1 MKPQISLKNINKTY
15 GDHEVLKDVNLDIYP
30 KDFITI
36 FGKSG
41 SGKSTLLNILGTLED
56 YDSGSIK
63 SFGYSDPYKDKNKS
77 MILRRERI
85 AYLFQNFALVDNM
98 TVKENIDIALKYSEF
113 KNDKEKINVTLDKL
127 GIADKLNNKVYE
139 LSGGEQ
145 QRVAMARVL
154 LKPYDLLLADEPTGS
169 LDTINKDI
177 LMQLFLEE
185 NAKGKTI
192 VIVSHDK
199 DFANISK
206 TSYEII
212 DKCLEIKKWREIKR
226 TQPYLFW

>member
-1 MKPQISLKNINKTY
+1 M
-15 GDHEVLKDVNLDIYP
+15 
-30 KDFITI
+30 
-36 FGKSG
+36 
-41 SGKSTLLNILGTLED
+41 ED
-56 YDSGSIK
+56 YDSGSIR

-212 DKCLEIKKWREIKR
+212 DKCLEIKK
-226 TQPYLFW
+226 

>member
-1 MKPQISLKNINKTY
+1 MEAQISLKNINKTY
-15 GDHEVLKDVNLDIYP
+15 GDHQVLKDVNLDIYP

-41 SGKSTLLNILGTLED
+41 SGKSTLLNILGTLEG
-56 YDSGSIK
+56 YDSGSIE

-169 LDTINKDI
+169 LDSINKNI

-212 DKCLEIKKWREIKR
+212 DKCLEIKKWREVKR
-226 TQPYLFW
+226 TQPYLF

>member
-1 MKPQISLKNINKTY
+1 MEAQISLKNINKTY
-15 GDHEVLKDVNLDIYP
+15 GDHTILNNVNLDIYP
-30 KDFITI
+30 KDFISI

-56 YDSGSIK
+56 YDSGSIR

-113 KNDKEKINVTLDKL
+113 KNNKQEINKILDKL

-145 QRVAMARVL
+145 QRVSMARFL
-154 LKPYDLLLADEPTGS
+154 LKPYDVLLADEPTGS
-169 LDTINKDI
+169 LDEFNKRI
-177 LMQLFLEE
+177 LMQVLIEE
-185 NAKGKTI
+185 NRKGKSI
-192 VIVSHDK
+192 VVVSHDK
-199 DFANISK
+199 DFTSICDK
-206 TSYEII
+206 TYEII
-212 DKCLEIKKWREIKR
+212 DKKLEVIKWREVKLS
-226 TQPYLFW
+226 QPYLY

>member
-1 MKPQISLKNINKTY
+1 M
-15 GDHEVLKDVNLDIYP
+15 
-30 KDFITI
+30 
-36 FGKSG
+36 
-41 SGKSTLLNILGTLED
+41 ED
-56 YDSGSIK
+56 YDSGSIR

-113 KNDKEKINVTLDKL
+113 KNDKEKINITLDKL

-199 DFANISK
+199 DFENISK

-212 DKCLEIKKWREIKR
+212 DKCLEIKK
-226 TQPYLFW
+226 

>member
-1 MKPQISLKNINKTY
+1 MEAQISLKNINKTY
-15 GDHEVLKDVNLDIYP
+15 GDHTILNNVNLDIYP

-56 YDSGSIK
+56 YDRGSIR

-113 KNDKEKINVTLDKL
+113 KNDKEKINITLDKL

-212 DKCLEIKKWREIKR
+212 DKCLEIKK
-226 TQPYLFW
+226 